1 MHARSSQ
8 SKALAGAQVMANS
21 AAENVRIALVSEQQH
36 ESLVELLCELHSY
49 YHKGSSVAHGL
60 VRSYL
65 VECLLAPRSPV
76 QLAVATREPSQVL
89 GFAAISLTY
98 SLVEPTT
105 DKRHHC
111 WLKELYVRSAS
122 RGLGVGKALMAWV
135 AQYAVAHQCCR
146 IDWPVK
152 AANAR
157 GIAFYEGLG
166 AKQVGDRL
174 SFRLSE
180 PDLSSL
186 AGGSA
191 GAA

>member
-1 MHARSSQ
+1 MES
-8 SKALAGAQVMANS
+8 
-21 AAENVRIALVSEQQH
+21 VRVALVSEQQH

-49 YHKGSSVAHGL
+49 YNEGSSVAHEL

-65 VECLLAPRSPV
+65 VECLLAPTSPLH
-76 QLAVATREPSQVL
+76 LAVATREASQVV
-89 GFAAISLTY
+89 GFAAVSLTY
-98 SLVEPTT
+98 SLVEPTA
-105 DKRHHC
+105 DKRTQC

-122 RGLGVGKALMAWV
+122 RSLGVGKALMSWV
-135 AQYAVAHQCCR
+135 AQYAVAHECCR

-152 AANAR
+152 ATNAR
-157 GIAFYEGLG
+157 GIAFYESIG

-180 PDLSSL
+180 PNLSSL

-191 GAA
+191 RAA